1 MQLVP
6 RSVFRRSACLRDGGG
21 TGAARSYCP
30 RSLAG
35 NPDSPQAIV
44 FITSIID
51 IMVGFETYYIYYNAI

>member
-1 MQLVP
+1 MSV
-6 RSVFRRSACLRDGGG
+6 RSV
-21 TGAARSYCP
+21 TGPCPRP

-51 IMVGFETYYIYYNAI
+51 IMVGFETYYIYYYAT